1 MAMNVR
7 ARSDEATK
15 LTQQQPSP
23 TPSHGH
29 SRFGQE
35 DRTGGGT
42 AQSFAPPAA
51 LPEGDDSMDADMQ
64 AEPSTELNLD
74 DDVEDM
80 DASGFTDD

>member
-1 MAMNVR
+1 MAMNVSGPCHSR
-7 ARSDEATK
+7 R
-15 LTQQQPSP
+15 LLIRQQPSP

-35 DRTGGGT
+35 DQTSRRS
-42 AQSFAPPAA
+42 AQTFAAPAA
-51 LPEGDDSMDADMQ
+51 APDAAVGNDTDMQ
-64 AEPSTELNLD
+64 AEPSMELNLD